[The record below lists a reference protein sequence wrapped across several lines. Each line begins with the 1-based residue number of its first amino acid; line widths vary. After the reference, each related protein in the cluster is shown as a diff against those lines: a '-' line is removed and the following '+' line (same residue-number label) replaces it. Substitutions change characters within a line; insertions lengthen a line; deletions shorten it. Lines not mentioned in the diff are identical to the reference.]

1 LFLSKATHARK
12 PGFDQR
18 LWHRFWRIAKPFWFH
33 EQKWLARG
41 MLALLVILLLG
52 RTEFVVVFNDQ
63 SGEFTSAL
71 AAKDSTRFW
80 HSMRVFGGA
89 LIIAVPIYGFY
100 YYVRDRLGIAWRRW
114 LTHDFLHKY
123 LSHRAFYDL
132 TSNASIDNPDQR
144 IAEDVQAFTQKS
156 LTFLLEIIS
165 ATLQLIA
172 FSGVLWSISRTLVWV
187 LLVYASAGTVFTFF
201 VFGKPMI
208 GLNFQQLR
216 READFRFSLI
226 RIRENA
232 EGIAFYGGEK
242 REGAHVRERFARLYE
257 NYTRLLKRTLGLNLF
272 QYLYS
277 FLTYALPSVIIAPR
291 IISGELEV
299 GRAVQ
304 AGGAFAA
311 MLSAL
316 TVFVDNFETL
326 SAFAAGIERLHAF
339 KRVLIAENRAPDPS
353 KAWIERVPNERL
365 ELQSVTLQT
374 PNHERTLIRDVSL
387 VVAEGQGLVIVGASG
402 GGKSSLLRGIAGLW
416 RAGSGTI
423 HCPDLDH
430 MLFLPQ
436 RPYMI
441 LGSLRHQLLYPRIDR
456 EVSEEELQ
464 ALLRAVNLPDLAERC
479 GGFEVEV
486 DFAKVLS
493 GGEAQRLAIARV
505 LLGKPRYAV
514 LDEATS
520 ALDAENEARMYEAL
534 HALGVTLVSVT
545 HHPGLLRY
553 HRQVL
558 ELVGDGSWNVH
569 DAEGYAVDEKFEL
582 EIPVPQTAQ

>member
-1 LFLSKATHARK
+1 LAKARRARK

-18 LWHRFWRIAKPFWFH
+18 LWSRFWRIAKPFWFH

-41 MLALLVILLLG
+41 LLLLLVVLLLG
-52 RTEFVVVFNDQ
+52 RTEFVVVFNTQ

-71 AAKDSTRFW
+71 AAKDSVRFW

-89 LIIAVPIYGFY
+89 LIVAVPIYGFY

-114 LTHDFLHKY
+114 LTHDFLGRY
-123 LSHRAFYDL
+123 LSNRAFYDL
-132 TSNASIDNPDQR
+132 TSNATIDNPDQR
-144 IAEDVQAFTQKS
+144 IAEDVNAFTQKS
-156 LTFLLEIIS
+156 LTFLLEIVK

-187 LLVYASAGTVFTFF
+187 LAVYALVGTVFTFF

-242 REGAHVRERFARLYE
+242 REGEHVRERFERLYE
-257 NYTRLLKRTLGLNLF
+257 NYKRLLKRTLGLNLF

-299 GRAVQ
+299 GRAVE

-316 TVFVDNFETL
+316 TVFVDNFEAL
-326 SAFAAGIERLHAF
+326 SSFAAGIERLHSF
-339 KRVLIAENRAPDPS
+339 KRVLVAENKPPDPTKS
-353 KAWIERVPNERL
+353 WIERIENS
-365 ELQSVTLQT
+365 ELQLAGVTLQT
-374 PNHERTLIRDVSL
+374 PNHERTLMRDVSL
-387 VVAEGQGLVIVGASG
+387 EVAQGQGLVIVGASG
-402 GGKSSLLRGIAGLW
+402 GGKSSLLRAVAGLW
-416 RAGSGTI
+416 RAGTGTI
-423 HCPDLDH
+423 HYPDLDQ

-456 EVSEEELQ
+456 EVSDEELQ
-464 ALLRAVNLPDLAERC
+464 ALLRTVNLPDLAERC

-505 LLGKPRYAV
+505 LLAKPRYAV

-520 ALDAENEARMYEAL
+520 ALDAENEVRMYEAL
-534 HALGVTLVSVT
+534 SALGITLVSVT
-545 HHPGLLRY
+545 HHPGVLKY
-553 HRQVL
+553 HRRVL
-558 ELVGDGSWNVH
+558 ELVGDGTWSIR
-569 DAEGYAVDEKFEL
+569 DAQGYAVDEKFEP
-582 EIPVPQTAQ
+582 EISGPRAAK

>member
-1 LFLSKATHARK
+1 MSKAKHARK

-18 LWHRFWRIAKPFWFH
+18 LWHRFWHIARPFWFH
-33 EQKWLARG
+33 DQKWLGRG
-41 MLALLVILLLG
+41 LLALLVILLLG
-52 RTEFVVVFNDQ
+52 RTEFVVVFNEQ

-71 AAKDSTRFW
+71 AAKDSVRFW

-89 LIIAVPIYGFY
+89 LLVAVPIYGFF

-114 LTHDFLHKY
+114 LTHDFLHRY
-123 LSHRAFYDL
+123 LSQRAFYDL
-132 TSNASIDNPDQR
+132 TSNESIDNPDQR
-144 IAEDVQAFTQKS
+144 IAEDVNAFTQKS
-156 LTFLLEIIS
+156 LRFLLELVG

-187 LLVYASAGTVFTFF
+187 LLAYAFAGTVFTFF

-242 REGAHVRERFARLYE
+242 REGAHVKERFARLYE

-311 MLSAL
+311 MLGAL
-316 TVFVDNFETL
+316 TVFVDNFEAL

-339 KRVLIAENRAPDPS
+339 KRVLVAENSAPDPS
-353 KAWIERVPNERL
+353 KAWITRVPNERL
-365 ELQSVTLQT
+365 ELDAVTLQT
-374 PNHERTLIRDVSL
+374 PNHERTLMRDVSL

-402 GGKSSLLRGIAGLW
+402 GGKSSLLRAVAGLW

-423 HCPDLDH
+423 HYPDLEH

-441 LGSLRHQLLYPRIDR
+441 LGTLRQQLLYPYLD
-456 EVSEEELQ
+456 EKLDDAELEAVLQ
-464 ALLRAVNLPDLAERC
+464 RVNLPDLVQRS
-479 GGFEVEV
+479 GGFDREL

-493 GGEAQRLAIARV
+493 VGEQQRLAVARA
-505 LLGKPRYAV
+505 LLARPTFAV

-520 ALDAENEARMYEAL
+520 ALDPENETRLYAELRSL
-534 HALGVTLVSVT
+534 NTTIISVT
-545 HHPGLLRY
+545 HHPGLIRQ
-553 HRQVL
+553 HGQVL
-558 ELVGDGSWNVH
+558 EVIGDGTWRLS
-569 DAEGYAVDEKFEL
+569 DTQGY
-582 EIPVPQTAQ
+582 VPSGGPSSVNSLREAGP